1 MLTILIR
8 YKGNNGR
15 AKKFVEEMISS
26 GIVDLI
32 KSEEGNLK
40 YDYFFPVN
48 DDETVLLVDSWVNQE
63 ALDKHHK
70 LLYMTFL
77 EDKLSESLSADQDL

>member
-70 LLYMTFL
+70 LPLMDTI
-77 EDKLSESLSADQDL
+77 KKAKRKI

>member
-32 KSEEGNLK
+32 NSEEGNL
-40 YDYFFPVN
+40 
-48 DDETVLLVDSWVNQE
+48 
-63 ALDKHHK
+63 
-70 LLYMTFL
+70 
-77 EDKLSESLSADQDL
+77 